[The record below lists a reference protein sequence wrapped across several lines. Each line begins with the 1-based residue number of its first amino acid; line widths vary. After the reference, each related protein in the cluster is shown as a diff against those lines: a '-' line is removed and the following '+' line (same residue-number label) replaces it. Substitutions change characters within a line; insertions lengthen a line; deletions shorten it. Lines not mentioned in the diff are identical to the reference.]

1 MTEGG
6 EPRTVLVTGGSRGI
20 GLAFAIIIQ
29 AQPKPTPV
37 PYATKPPPDDLF
49 ALKCDVTS
57 VSDVDAT
64 FTAVEER
71 YGPVEVL
78 VANAGINH
86 DGLLLRMGEEQFTS
100 VIDTNLAGTYRVAK
114 RAAAGMV
121 EPAGSM
127 YAADF

>member
-20 GLAFAIIIQ
+20 GLACARAFEANGDRV
-29 AQPKPTPV
+29 AVT
-37 PYATKPPPDDLF
+37 YATKPPPDDLF

-57 VSDVDAT
+57 ASDVDAT

-100 VIDTNLAGTYRVAK
+100 VIDTNLAGAYRVAK

-121 EPAGSM
+121 ERAAGG
-127 YAADF
+127 